1 MAIRFRESDVRSMGR
16 AATGVKGITL
26 SPDDQVV
33 GVVVAEPEACLLTVC
48 AKGYGKRTP
57 FGPNSQDDGHQR
69 DEEPDEATDLVEDQ
83 DAEKESPD
91 EDEIG
96 DEGEDERD
104 ELGSQHSYRTQRRG
118 GKGIRDIKTGGRNGP
133 VVGIVAVHDD
143 DEVLMMTAK
152 GKIQRIRADEIRKTG
167 RNAKG
172 VRLMT
177 LDEGDTIVAVKRIPA
192 EPTNGSDEERD
203 SASTTRSNESEQ

>member
-1 MAIRFRESDVRSMGR
+1 MGR

-26 SPDDQVV
+26 APEDQVV
-33 GVVVAEPEACLLTVC
+33 GVVVAEPDACLLTVC
-48 AKGYGKRTP
+48 ANGYGKRTP
-57 FGPNSQDDGHQR
+57 FGPNSQDES
-69 DEEPDEATDLVEDQ
+69 EEVPEDSEEVTETAQEPESDNEEA
-83 DAEKESPD
+83 AD
-91 EDEIG
+91 EDET
-96 DEGEDERD
+96 DTEAEGP
-104 ELGSQHSYRTQRRG
+104 GSQYCYRTQRRG

-152 GKIQRIRADEIRKTG
+152 GKIQRIRANEIRKTG

-177 LDEGDTIVAVKRIPA
+177 LDEGDQIVAVKRIPA
-192 EPTNGSDEERD
+192 EPTNGSDTEANA
-203 SASTTRSNESEQ
+203 SASS